1 MTITKVINQKYQ
13 AELYSSKLDHD
24 FLQELHDLKLN
35 IIVRVWINRQ
45 QKLILKDLRKRNLP
59 APILKSAD
67 PQQKSEGCL
76 CWFDWED
83 CQALQAAALGEEWCE
98 SHFLQHYWDICWVWA
113 DPLKSTSWKPWK
125 NCVPAVC
132 GYSQELYSDCLLWLV
147 HTDNLFENLF
157 QLSCLLNTFVLQCI
171 NLMFE
176 LTSSV
181 MVDEASFQSQ
191 LEMTTLL

>member
-45 QKLILKDLRKRNLP
+45 QKLILKDLRKRKLP

-76 CWFDWED
+76 C
-83 CQALQAAALGEEWCE
+83 
-98 SHFLQHYWDICWVWA
+98 
-113 DPLKSTSWKPWK
+113 
-125 NCVPAVC
+125 
-132 GYSQELYSDCLLWLV
+132 
-147 HTDNLFENLF
+147 
-157 QLSCLLNTFVLQCI
+157 
-171 NLMFE
+171 
-176 LTSSV
+176 
-181 MVDEASFQSQ
+181 
-191 LEMTTLL
+191 

>member
-13 AELYSSKLDHD
+13 AELYSSKLNHD

-76 CWFDWED
+76 C
-83 CQALQAAALGEEWCE
+83 
-98 SHFLQHYWDICWVWA
+98 
-113 DPLKSTSWKPWK
+113 
-125 NCVPAVC
+125 
-132 GYSQELYSDCLLWLV
+132 
-147 HTDNLFENLF
+147 
-157 QLSCLLNTFVLQCI
+157 
-171 NLMFE
+171 
-176 LTSSV
+176 
-181 MVDEASFQSQ
+181 
-191 LEMTTLL
+191 